1 MCSSHGRPQVEQ
13 VFLRVFSLY
22 SAMLLLAAS
31 GLALFAHEVFLIF
44 IGPQFREAYRLV
56 PFLTFAYCI
65 FSFGYCFS
73 QGILVRRANIHYSWI
88 GILLASG
95 RWWSKS
101 ACSPLSRHLSSSQG

>member
-1 MCSSHGRPQVEQ
+1 MRTDDPKVEQ
-13 VFLRVFSLY
+13 VLLRVFSLY

-65 FSFGYCFS
+65 FYFGYCFS
-73 QGILVRRANIHYSWI
+73 QGILVRRA
-88 GILLASG
+88 ASG

-101 ACSPLSRHLSSSQG
+101 ACSPLSRHLSSSQGRSRPRI